1 MEIEKYYHKS
11 DALVVGTGLAG
22 LRAALALADAGID
35 TITISKVYPTRSHSV
50 SAQGGIAAAIA
61 HASDDSTELH
71 MWDTVK
77 GSDYLGDQDAIE
89 MFVNE
94 AIETVYEMEHMGVVF
109 SRMPDGRIAQRRFG
123 GHSRPRAVYAADY
136 TGHVL
141 LHTLFEQCIK
151 KRVRFFNEFFVLKLV
166 YREDGVVSGVIAW
179 DIRNGGLHIFNAKA
193 TLFAT
198 GGFGRAFKVTSN
210 SFANTGDGLALV
222 LREGLPIEDL
232 EFVQFHPT
240 GLYRLGILVSEA
252 ARGEGGYLINGKGE
266 RFMKNYAPERMEL
279 APRDVVARAEQTEIN
294 EGRGI
299 DGKDYVYIDLR
310 HLGAEKIKERL
321 PQIRELAMNFLGVDP
336 IEAPIPIQPTA
347 HYQMGGIP
355 TTKKGEV
362 TKDSKN
368 TIVPGFYAAG
378 EAACVS
384 IHGANR
390 LGTNSQQEAITMGRI
405 TGRAM
410 AEFVKKAE
418 LFSVPEQA
426 VEEAEAHVRRYLEG
440 NGSVRPN
447 ELREKLHDTMTGKV
461 GIFRNEND
469 LSEAV
474 QIVRELEEQIPNMR
488 VEDKGVIFNLDL
500 MEALETENLLIFSEV
515 VAAGALNRKE
525 SRGAHYRTDYPRRDD
540 KNWLKHTLAWK
551 TPEGVKFDYKPVVI
565 TRYQP
570 QERKY

>member
-11 DALVVGTGLAG
+11 DALIVGTGLAG

-252 ARGEGGYLINGKGE
+252 ARGEGGYLLNGKGE

-299 DGKDYVYIDLR
+299 DGRDYVYIDLR

-362 TKDSKN
+362 TKDAKN

-418 LFSVPEQA
+418 FFSVPEQA
-426 VEEAEAHVRRYLEG
+426 VEEAEEHVRRYLEG
-440 NGSVRPN
+440 NGSVRSN
-447 ELREKLHDTMTGKV
+447 ELRDKLHETMTGKV
-461 GIFRNEND
+461 GIFRNEKD

-474 QIVRELEEQIPNMR
+474 KTIRELEEQILNIK

-500 MEALETENLLIFSEV
+500 MEALETENLLVFSEV
-515 VAAGALNRKE
+515 VASGALNRKE
-525 SRGAHYRTDYPRRDD
+525 SRGAHYRIDYPKRDD
-540 KNWLKHTLAWK
+540 KNWLKHTMAWK

-565 TRYQP
+565 TKYKP

>member
-22 LRAALALADAGID
+22 LRAALALADAGVD

-50 SAQGGIAAAIA
+50 AAQGGIAAAIA

-77 GSDYLGDQDAIE
+77 GSDFLGDQDAIE

-94 AIETVYEMEHMGVVF
+94 AIKTVYEMEHMGVVF
-109 SRMPDGRIAQRRFG
+109 SRTPDGRIAQRRFG

-151 KRVRFFNEFFVLKLV
+151 KKVRFFNEFFVLKLV
-166 YREDGVVSGVIAW
+166 LRDDGVVSWVLAW

-198 GGFGRAFKVTSN
+198 GGFGRAFKITSN
-210 SFANTGDGLALV
+210 SFTNTGDGLALV

-240 GLYRLGILVSEA
+240 GLYRLGILVTEG
-252 ARGEGGYLINGKGE
+252 ARGEGGYLLNGKGE
-266 RFMKNYAPERMEL
+266 RFMERYAPEKMEL

-299 DGKDYVYIDLR
+299 DGKDYIYLDLR

-336 IEAPIPIQPTA
+336 IEEPIPIQPTA

-355 TTKKGEV
+355 TTKRGEV
-362 TKDSKN
+362 LGDGKSE
-368 TIVPGFYAAG
+368 IVPGFYAAG

-405 TGRAM
+405 SGLAM
-410 AEFVKKAE
+410 AEFVKKAA
-418 LFSVPEQA
+418 LFPVPKEA
-426 VEEAEAHVRRYLEG
+426 IEEAEAHVRKYLEG
-440 NGSVRPN
+440 KGSVRPF
-447 ELREKLHDTMTGKV
+447 ELREKLHETMTNKV
-461 GIFRNEND
+461 GIFRNEKD

-474 QIVRELEEQIPNMR
+474 KEIRELEAEIPNIH
-488 VEDKGVIFNLDL
+488 VEDKGLKFNLDL
-500 MEALETENLLIFSEV
+500 QEALETENLLVFSEV
-515 VAAGALNRKE
+515 IAAGALNRKE
-525 SRGAHYRTDYPRRDD
+525 SRGAHYRTDYPKRDD
-540 KNWLKHTLAWK
+540 ENWLKHTLAWK
-551 TPEGVKFDYKPVVI
+551 TPEGVRFDYKPVVI
-565 TRYQP
+565 TKFQP

>member
-50 SAQGGIAAAIA
+50 AAQGGIAAAIA

-77 GSDYLGDQDAIE
+77 GSDFLGDQDAIE

-94 AIETVYEMEHMGVVF
+94 AIKTVYEMEHMGVVF

-166 YREDGVVSGVIAW
+166 LREDGVVSGVIAW

-198 GGFGRAFKVTSN
+198 GGFGRAFKITSN
-210 SFANTGDGLALV
+210 SFTNTGDGLALV

-240 GLYRLGILVSEA
+240 GLYRLGILVTEG

-266 RFMKNYAPERMEL
+266 RFMKRYAPEKMEL

-299 DGKDYVYIDLR
+299 DGKDYIYLDLR

-336 IEAPIPIQPTA
+336 IKEPIPIQPTA

-362 TKDSKN
+362 LGDGKTEV
-368 TIVPGFYAAG
+368 IPGFYAAG

-405 TGRAM
+405 SGMAM
-410 AEFVKKAE
+410 AEFVKKAS
-418 LFSVPEQA
+418 LFPIPKEAIEQA
-426 VEEAEAHVRRYLEG
+426 EEHVRRYLEG
-440 NGSVRPN
+440 KGSVRPF
-447 ELREKLHDTMTGKV
+447 ELREKLHETMTNKV
-461 GIFRNEND
+461 GIFRNEKD

-474 QIVRELEEQIPNMR
+474 KEIRELEAEIPNIH
-488 VEDKGVIFNLDL
+488 VEDKGLKFNLDL
-500 MEALETENLLIFSEV
+500 QEALETENLLIFSEV
-515 VAAGALNRKE
+515 IAAGALNRKE
-525 SRGAHYRTDYPRRDD
+525 SRGAHYRTDYPKRDD
-540 KNWLKHTLAWK
+540 ENWLKHTLAWK
-551 TPEGVKFDYKPVVI
+551 TPEGVRFDYKPVVI
-565 TRYQP
+565 TKFQP

>member
-1 MEIEKYYHKS
+1 MQIEKYYHKS

-50 SAQGGIAAAIA
+50 AAQGGIAAAIA

-77 GSDYLGDQDAIE
+77 GSDFLGDQDAIE

-94 AIETVYEMEHMGVVF
+94 AIKTVYEMEHMGVVF

-151 KRVRFFNEFFVLKLV
+151 KKVRFFNEFFVLKLV
-166 YREDGVVSGVIAW
+166 LRDDGVVSGVIAW

-198 GGFGRAFKVTSN
+198 GGFGRAFKITSN
-210 SFANTGDGLALV
+210 SFTNTGDGLALV

-240 GLYRLGILVSEA
+240 GLYRLGILVTEG
-252 ARGEGGYLINGKGE
+252 ARGEGGYLLNGKGE
-266 RFMKNYAPERMEL
+266 RFMERYAPERMEL

-299 DGKDYVYIDLR
+299 DGKDYVYLDLR

-336 IEAPIPIQPTA
+336 IEEPIPIQPTA

-355 TTKKGEV
+355 TTKRGEV
-362 TKDSKN
+362 LGDGKTE
-368 TIVPGFYAAG
+368 IIPGFYAAG

-405 TGRAM
+405 SGQAM
-410 AEFVKKAE
+410 AEFVKKAA
-418 LFSVPEQA
+418 LFPIPKEA
-426 VEEAEAHVRRYLEG
+426 VEEAEAHVRKYLEG
-440 NGSVRPN
+440 KGSVRPF
-447 ELREKLHDTMTGKV
+447 ELREKLHEIMTGKV
-461 GIFRNEND
+461 GIFRNEKD
-469 LSEAV
+469 LSQAV
-474 QIVRELEEQIPNMR
+474 KEIRELEEEIHHIH
-488 VEDKGVIFNLDL
+488 VEDKGMKFNLDL
-500 MEALETENLLIFSEV
+500 QEALETENLLVFSEV
-515 VAAGALNRKE
+515 IAAGALNRRE
-525 SRGAHYRTDYPRRDD
+525 SRGAHYRVDYPKRDD
-540 KNWLKHTLAWK
+540 ENWLKHTLAWK
-551 TPEGVKFDYKPVVI
+551 TPEGVRFDYKPVVI
-565 TRYQP
+565 TKYQP

>member
-1 MEIEKYYHKS
+1 MQIEKYYHKS

-50 SAQGGIAAAIA
+50 SAQGGIAAAIG

-94 AIETVYEMEHMGVVF
+94 AIKTVYEMEHMGVVF

-151 KRVRFFNEFFVLKLV
+151 KKVRFFNEFFVLKLIL
-166 YREDGVVSGVIAW
+166 REDGVVSGVVAW

-198 GGFGRAFKVTSN
+198 GGFGRAFKITSN
-210 SFANTGDGLALV
+210 SFTNTGDGLSLV

-266 RFMKNYAPERMEL
+266 RFMKRYAPEKMEL

-299 DGKDYVYIDLR
+299 DGKDYIYLDLR

-336 IEAPIPIQPTA
+336 IKEPIPIQPTA

-355 TTKKGEV
+355 TTKRGEV
-362 TKDSKN
+362 LGDGKSQV
-368 TIVPGFYAAG
+368 VPGFYAAG

-405 TGRAM
+405 TGLAM
-410 AEFVKKAE
+410 AEFVKKAD
-418 LFSVPEQA
+418 LMPVPDKA

-440 NGSVRPN
+440 KGSVRPF
-447 ELREKLHDTMTGKV
+447 ELRERLHEIMTNKV
-461 GIFRNEND
+461 GIFRNERD
-469 LSEAV
+469 LTEAV
-474 QIVRELEEQIPNMR
+474 RQVRELEAEIPNIH
-488 VEDKGVIFNLDL
+488 VEDKGVRFNLDL
-500 MEALETENLLIFSEV
+500 QEALETENLLVFSEV
-515 VAAGALNRKE
+515 IAAGALNRRE
-525 SRGAHYRTDYPRRDD
+525 SRGAHYRVDYPKRDD
-540 KNWLKHTLAWK
+540 ENWLKHTLAWK

-565 TRYQP
+565 TKYQP

>member
-50 SAQGGIAAAIA
+50 AAQGGIAAAIA

-198 GGFGRAFKVTSN
+198 GGFGRAFKITSN
-210 SFANTGDGLALV
+210 SFTNTGDGLALV

-240 GLYRLGILVSEA
+240 GLYRLGILVTEG
-252 ARGEGGYLINGKGE
+252 ARGEGGYLLNGKGE
-266 RFMKNYAPERMEL
+266 RFMKNYAPEKMEL

-299 DGKDYVYIDLR
+299 DGKDYIYLDLR

-362 TKDSKN
+362 IKDAKN

-378 EAACVS
+378 ESACVS

-405 TGRAM
+405 SGKAM

-418 LFSVPEQA
+418 LFSIPEQA
-426 VEEAEAHVRRYLEG
+426 IEEAEAHVRRYLEG

-447 ELREKLHDTMTGKV
+447 ELREKLHETMTGKV
-461 GIFRNEND
+461 GIFRNEKD

-474 QIVRELEEQIPNMR
+474 KTVRELEEQIPNIKI
-488 VEDKGVIFNLDL
+488 EDKGAIFNLDL
-500 MEALETENLLIFSEV
+500 MEALETENLLVFSEV

-525 SRGAHYRTDYPRRDD
+525 SRGAHYRIDYPKRDD

-565 TRYQP
+565 TKYQP

>member
-50 SAQGGIAAAIA
+50 AAQGGIAAAIA

-77 GSDYLGDQDAIE
+77 GSDFLGDQDAIE

-94 AIETVYEMEHMGVVF
+94 AIKTVYEMEHMGVVF

-166 YREDGVVSGVIAW
+166 LREDGVVSGVIAW

-198 GGFGRAFKVTSN
+198 GGFGRAFKITSN
-210 SFANTGDGLALV
+210 SFTNTGDGLALV

-240 GLYRLGILVSEA
+240 GLYRLGILVTEG

-266 RFMKNYAPERMEL
+266 RFMKRYAPEKMEL

-299 DGKDYVYIDLR
+299 DGKDYIYLDLR

-336 IEAPIPIQPTA
+336 IKEPIPIQPTA

-362 TKDSKN
+362 LGDGKTEV
-368 TIVPGFYAAG
+368 IPGFYAAG
-378 EAACVS
+378 EAAGFGGGGS
-384 IHGANR
+384 HGLRALEGTF
-390 LGTNSQQEAITMGRI
+390 LGTCVLTAKT
-405 TGRAM
+405 A
-410 AEFVKKAE
+410 AEDIIEKK
-418 LFSVPEQA
+418 
-426 VEEAEAHVRRYLEG
+426 
-440 NGSVRPN
+440 
-447 ELREKLHDTMTGKV
+447 
-461 GIFRNEND
+461 
-469 LSEAV
+469 
-474 QIVRELEEQIPNMR
+474 
-488 VEDKGVIFNLDL
+488 
-500 MEALETENLLIFSEV
+500 
-515 VAAGALNRKE
+515 
-525 SRGAHYRTDYPRRDD
+525 
-540 KNWLKHTLAWK
+540 
-551 TPEGVKFDYKPVVI
+551 
-565 TRYQP
+565 
-570 QERKY
+570 

>member
-11 DALVVGTGLAG
+11 DALIVGTGLAG

-252 ARGEGGYLINGKGE
+252 ARGEGGYLLNGKGE

-299 DGKDYVYIDLR
+299 DGRDYVYIDLR

-362 TKDSKN
+362 TKDAKN

-418 LFSVPEQA
+418 FFSVPEQA
-426 VEEAEAHVRRYLEG
+426 VEEAEEHVRRYLEG
-440 NGSVRPN
+440 NGSVRSN
-447 ELREKLHDTMTGKV
+447 ELRDKLHETMTGKV
-461 GIFRNEND
+461 GIFRNEKD

-474 QIVRELEEQIPNMR
+474 KTIRELEEQILNIK

-500 MEALETENLLIFSEV
+500 MEALETENLLVFSEV
-515 VAAGALNRKE
+515 VASGALNRKE
-525 SRGAHYRTDYPRRDD
+525 SRGAHYRIDYPKRDD

-565 TRYQP
+565 TKYKP

>member
-198 GGFGRAFKVTSN
+198 GGFGRAFKITSN

-240 GLYRLGILVSEA
+240 GLYRLGILVTEG
-252 ARGEGGYLINGKGE
+252 ARGEGGYLLNGKGE
-266 RFMKNYAPERMEL
+266 RFMKNYAPEKMEL
-279 APRDVVARAEQTEIN
+279 APRDVVSRAIQTEIN

-321 PQIRELAMNFLGVDP
+321 PQIRELAMNFVGVDP
-336 IEAPIPIQPTA
+336 IKEPIPIQPTA

-362 TKDSKN
+362 TKDSQN

-378 EAACVS
+378 ECACVS

-405 TGRAM
+405 AGEAM
-410 AEFVKKAE
+410 AEFVKKAD
-418 LFSVPEQA
+418 LFSIPEQA
-426 VEEAEAHVRRYLEG
+426 IEEAEAYVRKYLEG
-440 NGSVRPN
+440 NGSVRPA
-447 ELREKLHDTMTGKV
+447 ELREKLHETMTNKV
-461 GIFRNEND
+461 GIFRNEKD

-474 QIVRELEEQIPNMR
+474 KEVRELEEQIPKIK
-488 VEDKGVIFNLDL
+488 VEDKGFIFNLDL
-500 MEALETENLLIFSEV
+500 QEALETENLILFSEI

-525 SRGAHYRTDYPRRDD
+525 SRGAHYRVDYPKRDD
-540 KNWLKHTLAWK
+540 ENWLKHTLAWK

-565 TRYQP
+565 TKYQP

>member
-1 MEIEKYYHKS
+1 MQIEKYYHKS

-77 GSDYLGDQDAIE
+77 GSDFLGDQDAIE

-94 AIETVYEMEHMGVVF
+94 AIKTVYEMEHMGVVF

-166 YREDGVVSGVIAW
+166 LRDDGVVSGVIAW

-198 GGFGRAFKVTSN
+198 GGFGRAFKITSN
-210 SFANTGDGLALV
+210 SFTNTGDGLALV

-240 GLYRLGILVSEA
+240 GLYRLGILVTEG
-252 ARGEGGYLINGKGE
+252 ARGEGGYLLNGKGE
-266 RFMKNYAPERMEL
+266 RFMERYAPERMEL

-299 DGKDYVYIDLR
+299 DGKDYVYLDLR

-336 IEAPIPIQPTA
+336 IEEPIPIQPTA

-355 TTKKGEV
+355 TTKRGEV
-362 TKDSKN
+362 LGDGKSE
-368 TIVPGFYAAG
+368 IIPGFYAAG

-405 TGRAM
+405 SGQAM
-410 AEFVKKAE
+410 AEFVKKAA
-418 LFSVPEQA
+418 LFPIPKEAIEQ
-426 VEEAEAHVRRYLEG
+426 AEAHVRKYLEG
-440 NGSVRPN
+440 KGSVRPF
-447 ELREKLHDTMTGKV
+447 ELREKLHETMTNKV
-461 GIFRNEND
+461 GIFRNEKD

-474 QIVRELEEQIPNMR
+474 KEIRELEDEIPHIH
-488 VEDKGVIFNLDL
+488 VEDKGLKFNLDL
-500 MEALETENLLIFSEV
+500 QEALETENLLTFSEV
-515 VAAGALNRKE
+515 IAAGALNRKE
-525 SRGAHYRTDYPRRDD
+525 SRGAHYRVDYPKRDD
-540 KNWLKHTLAWK
+540 ENWLKHTLAWK

-565 TRYQP
+565 TKYQP

>member
-50 SAQGGIAAAIA
+50 AAQGGIAAAIG

-77 GSDYLGDQDAIE
+77 GSDFLGDQDAIE

-94 AIETVYEMEHMGVVF
+94 AIKTVYEMEHMGVVF
-109 SRMPDGRIAQRRFG
+109 SRTPDGKIAQRRFG

-151 KRVRFFNEFFVLKLV
+151 KKVRFFNEFFVLKLV
-166 YREDGVVSGVIAW
+166 LREDGVVSGVIAW

-198 GGFGRAFKVTSN
+198 GGFGRAFKITSN
-210 SFANTGDGLALV
+210 SFTNTGDGLALV
-222 LREGLPIEDL
+222 LREGLPLEDL

-252 ARGEGGYLINGKGE
+252 ARGEGGYLLNGKGE
-266 RFMKNYAPERMEL
+266 RFMKKYAPEKMEL

-299 DGKDYVYIDLR
+299 DGKDYIHLDLR

-336 IEAPIPIQPTA
+336 IKEPIPIQPTA

-362 TKDSKN
+362 LGDGKTEV
-368 TIVPGFYAAG
+368 IPGFYAAG

-405 TGRAM
+405 SGLAM
-410 AEFVKKAE
+410 ADFVKKTT
-418 LFSVPEQA
+418 LFPIP
-426 VEEAEAHVRRYLEG
+426 EEAIKQAEEHVRKYLEG
-440 NGSVRPN
+440 KGSVRPF
-447 ELREKLHDTMTGKV
+447 EIREKLHQTMTNKV
-461 GIFRNEND
+461 GIFRNEKD

-474 QIVRELEEQIPNMR
+474 KEIRELESEIPNIH
-488 VEDKGVIFNLDL
+488 VEDKGLKFNLDL
-500 MEALETENLLIFSEV
+500 QEALETENLLLFSEII
-515 VAAGALNRKE
+515 ADGALNRKE

-540 KNWLKHTLAWK
+540 ENWLKHTLAWK
-551 TPEGVKFDYKPVVI
+551 APEGVRFDYKPVVI
-565 TRYQP
+565 TKFQP